1 MIDEQGCGG
10 FRIPDRFDKREI
22 LLLQYALIIAQDVS
36 VDRKLR
42 FELAE
47 LENKLFGNDESFIN
61 EIKEIIK

>member
-1 MIDEQGCGG
+1 MIDEQSCGG